1 MTDTTETTAET
12 AVDNTTAETATPAN
26 ATETTST
33 ADATAGTTS
42 TAGSSATAADAAGG
56 EETAAAPKTASHD
69 NEPNPKLRAFMNSG
83 WADSERQ
90 DVTLSDVGEW
100 AAKRRDALSRAF
112 PGERLVIPAGT
123 YKVRSNDTDFVFRP
137 HTDYVWLAGD
147 QTSDAV
153 LVLEPNGTSGHDSV
167 LYFRPRSDRSEGEEF
182 WRDRMYGELWAG
194 RRPSLTETAKEYGIE
209 TRHVDRLADALK
221 GDVPTRV
228 RRGEHESIASLLSG
242 AKTDSDRDRELAAT
256 LSELRLVKDPFEIE
270 QLRNAV
276 AITHRGFSDVL
287 AEMDKVREYGERWIE
302 GTFWRRARAEGN
314 DVGYT
319 SIAAA
324 GPHATTLHWIENDG
338 PVVDGTLMLLDMG
351 VENRQLYTAD
361 ITRTLPVSGEFTP
374 RQRELYQL
382 VLDAQNAGIDSL
394 KPGVTFRTAHEAAM
408 KVIVYGLEAMELLPV
423 SAEEA
428 LDPESMLYQRY
439 TLHGVSHMLGLDV
452 HDCSAAREEK
462 YRKGDL
468 QAGYVLTVEPGL
480 YFQADDL
487 TVPEDLRGIGIRI
500 EDDILITESGAENLS
515 EAMPRDVEAL
525 QNWMSS

>member
-1 MTDTTETTAET
+1 MTE
-12 AVDNTTAETATPAN
+12 NTTAATG
-26 ATETTST
+26 
-33 ADATAGTTS
+33 D
-42 TAGSSATAADAAGG
+42 
-56 EETAAAPKTASHD
+56 AAPKTASHD
-69 NEPNPKLRAFMNSG
+69 SVPSAKLAAFMNSG

-90 DVTLSDVGEW
+90 DVTLSDAGVW
-100 AAKRRDALSRAF
+100 AAKRRDALSQAF

-123 YKVRSNDTDFVFRP
+123 YKVRSNDTDYVFRP

-153 LVLEPNGTSGHDSV
+153 LVLEPNGTGGHDSV
-167 LYFRPRSDRSEGEEF
+167 LYFRPRSDRSQGSEF
-182 WRDRMYGELWAG
+182 WRDRTYGELWAG
-194 RRPSLTETAKEYGIE
+194 RRPSLAETAKEFGVE
-209 TRHVDRLADALK
+209 TRHIDQLADALK
-221 GDVPTRV
+221 NDVPTRV
-228 RRGEHESIASLLSG
+228 RRAEDHSIAPLLSG
-242 AKTDSDRDRELAAT
+242 ARTDDTRDLELATT
-256 LSELRLVKDPFEIE
+256 LSELRLVKDPWEIE
-270 QLRNAV
+270 QLREAV

-287 AEMDKVREYGERWIE
+287 SEMDRVREYGERWIE

-361 ITRTLPVSGEFTP
+361 ITRTLPVNGEFTP
-374 RQRELYQL
+374 RQRDLYQL
-382 VLDAQNAGIDSL
+382 VLDAQNAGIAAL
-394 KPGVTFRTAHEAAM
+394 KPGAPFQSGHRAAM
-408 KVIVYGLEAMELLPV
+408 EVIVHGLDAMELLPV
-423 SAEEA
+423 SVEEA
-428 LDPESMLYQRY
+428 LDPASNLHQRY
-439 TLHGVSHMLGLDV
+439 TLHGTSHMLGLDV
-452 HDCSAAREEK
+452 HDCASAREEN

-468 QAGYVLTVEPGL
+468 QTGYVLTVEPGL

-500 EDDILITESGAENLS
+500 EDDILITDTGAENLS
-515 EAMPRDVEAL
+515 DAMPRTIEGL

>member
-1 MTDTTETTAET
+1 MTEPGETTA
-12 AVDNTTAETATPAN
+12 DTTAAT
-26 ATETTST
+26 T
-33 ADATAGTTS
+33 
-42 TAGSSATAADAAGG
+42 G
-56 EETAAAPKTASHD
+56 ESAPKTASHD

-83 WADSERQ
+83 WADSERH
-90 DVTLSDVGEW
+90 DVTLSDVGVW
-100 AAKRRDALSRAF
+100 ASKRRDALSQAF

-167 LYFRPRSDRSEGEEF
+167 LYFRPRADRSEGEEF

-194 RRPSLTETAKEYGIE
+194 RRPSLTETAKEFGIE
-209 TRHVDRLADALK
+209 TRHVDQLADALK

-228 RRGEHESIASLLSG
+228 RRDEDASIASLLTG
-242 AKTDSDRDRELAAT
+242 ARTDDLKDNELAAT
-256 LSELRLVKDPFEIE
+256 LSELRLVKDPFELE
-270 QLRNAV
+270 QLRDAV

-302 GTFWRRARAEGN
+302 GTFFRRARAEGN
-314 DVGYT
+314 DLGYS
-319 SIAAA
+319 SIAAS

-338 PVVDGTLMLLDMG
+338 TVDNGTMMLLDMG

-361 ITRTLPVSGEFTP
+361 ITRTLPVNGEFTP

-382 VLDAQNAGIDSL
+382 VLDAQNAGIAAV
-394 KPGVTFRTAHEAAM
+394 KPGARFRAPHEAAM
-408 KVIVYGLEAMELLPV
+408 EVIVHGLDAMGLLPV

-452 HDCSAAREEK
+452 HDCSAARSEK
-462 YRKGDL
+462 YRKGEL
-468 QAGYVLTVEPGL
+468 KTGYVLTVEPGL

-500 EDDILITESGAENLS
+500 EDDILVTDDGAENLS
-515 EAMPRDVEAL
+515 DAMPRDIEGI
-525 QNWMSS
+525 QNWMAS

>member
-1 MTDTTETTAET
+1 MTETTTAEST
-12 AVDNTTAETATPAN
+12 APETAT
-26 ATETTST
+26 ATSET
-33 ADATAGTTS
+33 
-42 TAGSSATAADAAGG
+42 
-56 EETAAAPKTASHD
+56 AAPKTASHD

-83 WADSERQ
+83 WADSERH
-90 DVTLSDVGEW
+90 DVPLSDVAAW
-100 AAKRRDALSRAF
+100 TAKRRDALSQAF

-123 YKVRSNDTDFVFRP
+123 YKVRSNDTDYVFRP

-153 LVLEPNGTSGHDSV
+153 LVLEPNGTSGHDSI
-167 LYFRPRSDRSEGEEF
+167 LYFRPRADRSEGEEF

-194 RRPSLTETAKEYGIE
+194 RRPSLTETAKEFGIE
-209 TRHVDRLADALK
+209 TRHVDRLADVLK
-221 GDVPTRV
+221 SDVPTRV
-228 RRGEHESIASLLSG
+228 RRGEDASIASLLSG
-242 AKTDSDRDRELAAT
+242 AKTDLERDKELAFT
-256 LSELRLVKDPFEIE
+256 LSELRLVKDSYEIE
-270 QLRNAV
+270 QLRDAV

-287 AEMDKVREYGERWIE
+287 AEMDKVRAYGERWIE

-338 PVVDGTLMLLDMG
+338 QVVDGTLMLLDMG
-351 VENRQLYTAD
+351 VENRRLYTAD

-374 RQRELYQL
+374 RQRDLYQL
-382 VLDAQNAGIDSL
+382 VLDAQNAGIESL
-394 KPGVTFRTAHEAAM
+394 RPGVTFRTAHQAAM
-408 KVIVYGLEAMELLPV
+408 EVIVHGLDAMELLPV

-428 LDPESMLYQRY
+428 LDPESMLYKRY

-468 QAGYVLTVEPGL
+468 QTGYVLTVEPGL

-500 EDDILITESGAENLS
+500 EDDILITDDGAENLS
-515 EAMPRDVEAL
+515 AAMPRDIEDL
-525 QNWMSS
+525 QNWMAS